1 MSTPAVPRG
10 IRNNNP
16 GNIRLGSP
24 WFGLVP
30 AAQQT
35 DPTFCQFDTPVHGI
49 RAMGKI
55 LCTYHDTY
63 ELNTIK
69 DMISRWAPPNE
80 NDTAAYIANV
90 AQLVGV
96 RPTDTINI
104 HDPNVLAPVVKAII
118 YHENGEQPYD
128 DATIMNGVQLAAA

>member
-1 MSTPAVPRG
+1 MSTPSVPRG

-30 AAQQT
+30 TSQQT
-35 DPTFCQFDTPVHGI
+35 DPSFCQFTAPQYGI

-55 LCTYHDTY
+55 LCTYSDKYGLKTVQDII
-63 ELNTIK
+63 N
-69 DMISRWAPPNE
+69 RWAPACE

-90 AQLVGV
+90 AKLVGV
-96 RPTDTINI
+96 SPTDSINI
-104 HDPNVLAPVVKAII
+104 HDPNVLAPMVKAII
-118 YHENGEQPYD
+118 THENGQQPYD
-128 DATIMNGVQLAAA
+128 DATIMSGVSMAAA